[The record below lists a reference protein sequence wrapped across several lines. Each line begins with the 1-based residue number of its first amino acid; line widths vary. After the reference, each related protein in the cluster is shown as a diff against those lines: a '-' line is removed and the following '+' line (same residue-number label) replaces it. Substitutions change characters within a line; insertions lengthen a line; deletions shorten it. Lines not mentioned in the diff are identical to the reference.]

1 MISRSRAGYTGSI
14 AKSLEAPYFTGAG
27 VSHQRNSEET
37 VVTLMIS
44 KALLF
49 HFFLWRVSYLKSRN
63 VTWILKLMLWE
74 KDGKGICLSGSMMA
88 IFGDI

>member
-1 MISRSRAGYTGSI
+1 MISRSAGYTGSI

-27 VSHQRNSEET
+27 GSVTEET

-49 HFFLWRVSYLKSRN
+49 HFFLDRGLV
-63 VTWILKLMLWE
+63 I
-74 KDGKGICLSGSMMA
+74 
-88 IFGDI
+88 